1 MGHTR
6 DTRAHKGT
14 GTFDNVLLAC
24 LLACVG
30 VGSGSP
36 GHTEPRTYRY
46 HISHNRVPVTFTPG
60 GAGSGERPARLDVD
74 VPVHCTGTY
83 NWVRR

>member
-14 GTFDNVLLAC
+14 GTFDNVL
-24 LLACVG
+24 
-30 VGSGSP
+30 GSGQ
-36 GHTEPRTYRY
+36 GRRDTQNLVHTG
-46 HISHNRVPVTFTPG
+46 HNRVPVTFTPG